1 MNILP
6 LIPRKLNLGVERFSE
21 IALSMREPMVAE
33 IFDSNEETTLF
44 LKNKNGIILYRI
56 TITRKER
63 DLFFS
68 KFAEDSKPKV
78 VSCDIIAKGYNRW
91 EMKAYTN

>member
-6 LIPRKLNLGVERFSE
+6 LITRRLNLGVERFSE

-33 IFDSNEETTLF
+33 IFESNEETTLF
-44 LKNKNGIILYRI
+44 LKNKNGIILYYI
-56 TITRKER
+56 TITSKER

-68 KFAEDSKPKV
+68 KFTEDSKPEFV
-78 VSCDIIAKGYNRW
+78 TCDLIVKGYKRW
-91 EMKAYTN
+91 EVKAYTN

>member
-1 MNILP
+1 MNTLP

-21 IALSMREPMVAE
+21 IALSMREPMIAE
-33 IFDSNEETTLF
+33 IFESNEETTLF

-56 TITRKER
+56 TITSKER

-68 KFAEDSKPKV
+68 KFTEDSKIKV
-78 VSCDIIAKGYNRW
+78 VSCDVIAEGYNR
-91 EMKAYTN
+91 

>member
-1 MNILP
+1 MNKLP

-21 IALSMREPMVAE
+21 IALSMREPMIAE
-33 IFDSNEETTLF
+33 IFESNEETTLF

-56 TITRKER
+56 TITSKER

-68 KFAEDSKPKV
+68 KFTEDSKPKFV
-78 VSCDIIAKGYNRW
+78 TYDVIAEGYKR
-91 EMKAYTN
+91 

>member
-6 LIPRKLNLGVERFSE
+6 LIPRRLNLGVERFSE
-21 IALSMREPMVAE
+21 IALSMREPMVTQIIE
-33 IFDSNEETTLF
+33 SNGGITLF

-56 TITRKER
+56 TITSKER

-68 KFAEDSKPKV
+68 KFTEDSKPEFV
-78 VSCDIIAKGYNRW
+78 TCDVIAKGYER
-91 EMKAYTN
+91 

>member
-21 IALSMREPMVAE
+21 IALSMREPMIAE
-33 IFDSNEETTLF
+33 IFESNEETTLF

-56 TITRKER
+56 TITSKER

-68 KFAEDSKPKV
+68 KFTEDSNPKFV
-78 VSCDIIAKGYNRW
+78 TCDVISKGYKRW
-91 EMKAYTN
+91 KVKAYTN

>member
-6 LIPRKLNLGVERFSE
+6 LIPRKLNLGIERFSE

-33 IFDSNEETTLF
+33 MFESNEEATLF

-56 TITRKER
+56 TITSKER

-68 KFAEDSKPKV
+68 KFTEDSKPKV
-78 VSCDIIAKGYNRW
+78 VSYDVIEKGYER
-91 EMKAYTN
+91 

>member
-21 IALSMREPMVAE
+21 IALSMREPMIAE
-33 IFDSNEETTLF
+33 IFESNEETTLLF

-56 TITRKER
+56 TITSKER

-68 KFAEDSKPKV
+68 KFTEDSKPEFV
-78 VSCDIIAKGYNRW
+78 TCELMAKGYKR
-91 EMKAYTN
+91 

>member
-6 LIPRKLNLGVERFSE
+6 LIPRKLNLGIERLAE
-21 IALSMREPMVAE
+21 VALSMKEPMIAE
-33 IFDSNEETTLF
+33 IFESNEETTLF

-56 TITRKER
+56 TITSKER

-68 KFAEDSKPKV
+68 KLTEDSRPEFV
-78 VSCDIIAKGYNRW
+78 TCDVMAKGYKR
-91 EMKAYTN
+91 

>member
-33 IFDSNEETTLF
+33 IFESNEETTLF

-56 TITRKER
+56 TITSKER
-63 DLFFS
+63 DLFLS
-68 KFAEDSKPKV
+68 KFTEDSKPKV
-78 VSCDIIAKGYNRW
+78 VSCGVMAEGYKR
-91 EMKAYTN
+91 

>member
-21 IALSMREPMVAE
+21 IALSMRKPMVAQIIE
-33 IFDSNEETTLF
+33 SNGGITLF
-44 LKNKNGIILYRI
+44 LKNKNGIILYRM
-56 TITRKER
+56 TITSKER

-68 KFAEDSKPKV
+68 KFTKDSKPKFV
-78 VSCDIIAKGYNRW
+78 TCDVIAKGYER
-91 EMKAYTN
+91 

>member
-6 LIPRKLNLGVERFSE
+6 LIPRKLNLGIERFSE
-21 IALSMREPMVAE
+21 IALSMRKPIIAE
-33 IFDSNEETTLF
+33 LPEENGGITIF

-56 TITRKER
+56 KITSKER

-68 KFAEDSKPKV
+68 KFTEDSKPEFV
-78 VSCDIIAKGYNRW
+78 TCDLIAEGYKRW
-91 EMKAYTN
+91 MVEAYIN

>member
-21 IALSMREPMVAE
+21 IALSMREPMIAE
-33 IFDSNEETTLF
+33 KFESNEETTLF

-78 VSCDIIAKGYNRW
+78 VSCVVMAEGYKRW
-91 EMKAYTN
+91 MVKAYTN

>member
-6 LIPRKLNLGVERFSE
+6 LINRKLNLGVERFSE
-21 IALSMREPMVAE
+21 VALSMREPMVAQMLE
-33 IFDSNEETTLF
+33 SNGKTTLF

-56 TITRKER
+56 TITSKER

-68 KFAEDSKPKV
+68 KFTEDSKPEFV
-78 VSCDIIAKGYNRW
+78 TCELMAKGYKR
-91 EMKAYTN
+91 

>member
-33 IFDSNEETTLF
+33 IFESNEETTLF
-44 LKNKNGIILYRI
+44 LKNKNGIILYR
-56 TITRKER
+56 TTVTSKER
-63 DLFFS
+63 ELFFS
-68 KFAEDSKPKV
+68 KFKTVFLEI
-78 VSCDIIAKGYNRW
+78 VSYNTIAKGYERW
-91 EMKAYTN
+91 IVEAYIN

>member
-6 LIPRKLNLGVERFSE
+6 LIPRRLNLGVERFSE
-21 IALSMREPMVAE
+21 IALSMREPMISE
-33 IFDSNEETTLF
+33 IFESNEETTLF

-68 KFAEDSKPKV
+68 KFTEDSKPKIV
-78 VSCDIIAKGYNRW
+78 TYDVIAKGYKR
-91 EMKAYTN
+91 

>member
-6 LIPRKLNLGVERFSE
+6 LIPRRLNLGVERFSE
-21 IALSMREPMVAE
+21 IALSMKEPMVAE
-33 IFDSNEETTLF
+33 IFESNEETTLF

-56 TITRKER
+56 TITSKER

-68 KFAEDSKPKV
+68 KFTEDSKPKFV
-78 VSCDIIAKGYNRW
+78 TYDVIAKRYER
-91 EMKAYTN
+91 

>member
-6 LIPRKLNLGVERFSE
+6 LIPRKLNLGIERFSE
-21 IALSMREPMVAE
+21 IALSMREPMIAE
-33 IFDSNEETTLF
+33 IFESNEETTLF

-56 TITRKER
+56 TITSKER

-68 KFAEDSKPKV
+68 KFTEDSKPEFV
-78 VSCDIIAKGYNRW
+78 TCDLTAKGYKRW
-91 EMKAYTN
+91 

>member
-21 IALSMREPMVAE
+21 IALSMREPMIAE
-33 IFDSNEETTLF
+33 IFESNEETTLF

-56 TITRKER
+56 TITSKER

-68 KFAEDSKPKV
+68 KFTEDSKPEFV
-78 VSCDIIAKGYNRW
+78 TYDVITEGYER
-91 EMKAYTN
+91 

>member
-6 LIPRKLNLGVERFSE
+6 LINRKLNLGVERFSE

-33 IFDSNEETTLF
+33 ILESNGGITLF

-56 TITRKER
+56 TITRKEIE
-63 DLFFS
+63 LFFS
-68 KFAEDSKPKV
+68 KFTEDSKPEFV
-78 VSCDIIAKGYNRW
+78 TCDVIAEGYKR
-91 EMKAYTN
+91 

>member
-1 MNILP
+1 MNILQ

-68 KFAEDSKPKV
+68 KFAEDSKPEFV
-78 VSCDIIAKGYNRW
+78 ACDVIAKGYSR
-91 EMKAYTN
+91 

>member
-6 LIPRKLNLGVERFSE
+6 LINRKLNLGVERFSE

-33 IFDSNEETTLF
+33 IFESNEETTLF

-56 TITRKER
+56 TITSKER

-68 KFAEDSKPKV
+68 KFTEDSKPEFV
-78 VSCDIIAKGYNRW
+78 TCDVIVKGYSRW
-91 EMKAYTN
+91 EVKAYTN

>member
-6 LIPRKLNLGVERFSE
+6 LIPRKLNLGIERFSE
-21 IALSMREPMVAE
+21 VALSMREPMIAE
-33 IFDSNEETTLF
+33 IFESNEETTLF

-56 TITRKER
+56 TITSKER

-68 KFAEDSKPKV
+68 KFTEDSKSKV
-78 VSCDIIAKGYNRW
+78 VFCGVMAEGYKR
-91 EMKAYTN
+91 

>member
-21 IALSMREPMVAE
+21 IALSMREPMIAE
-33 IFDSNEETTLF
+33 IFESNEETTLF

-56 TITRKER
+56 TITSKER
-63 DLFFS
+63 DLFFR
-68 KFAEDSKPKV
+68 KFTEDSKPKFV
-78 VSCDIIAKGYNRW
+78 TCDVIAKGYSR
-91 EMKAYTN
+91 

>member
-1 MNILP
+1 MNTLP

-21 IALSMREPMVAE
+21 IALSMREPMIAE
-33 IFDSNEETTLF
+33 IFESNEEITIF

-56 TITRKER
+56 TITSKER

-68 KFAEDSKPKV
+68 KFTEDSKPKV
-78 VSCDIIAKGYNRW
+78 VSCDVMAEGYNR
-91 EMKAYTN
+91 

>member
-21 IALSMREPMVAE
+21 IALSMREPMIAE
-33 IFDSNEETTLF
+33 IFESNEETTLF

-56 TITRKER
+56 TITSKER

-68 KFAEDSKPKV
+68 KFTEDSKPEFV
-78 VSCDIIAKGYNRW
+78 TCDLIAKGYSRW
-91 EMKAYTN
+91 EVKAYTN

>member
-21 IALSMREPMVAE
+21 IALSMKEPMVAE
-33 IFDSNEETTLF
+33 IFESNEETTLF

-56 TITRKER
+56 TITSKER

-68 KFAEDSKPKV
+68 KFTEDSKPEFV
-78 VSCDIIAKGYNRW
+78 TCDVIAKGYERW
-91 EMKAYTN
+91 KVKAYTN

>member
-1 MNILP
+1 MNTLP

-33 IFDSNEETTLF
+33 MFESNEETTLF

-56 TITRKER
+56 TITSKER

-68 KFAEDSKPKV
+68 KFTEDSKIKV
-78 VSCDIIAKGYNRW
+78 VSCDVIAEGYNR
-91 EMKAYTN
+91 

>member
-33 IFDSNEETTLF
+33 MLESNEETTLF

-56 TITRKER
+56 TITSKER

-68 KFAEDSKPKV
+68 KFTEDSKPEFV
-78 VSCDIIAKGYNRW
+78 TCDVMEKGYKRW
-91 EMKAYTN
+91 KVKAYTN

>member
-21 IALSMREPMVAE
+21 IALSMREPMIAE
-33 IFDSNEETTLF
+33 IFESNEETTLF

-56 TITRKER
+56 TITSKER

-68 KFAEDSKPKV
+68 KFTEDSKPKF
-78 VSCDIIAKGYNRW
+78 VSYDLISEGYKR
-91 EMKAYTN
+91 

>member
-33 IFDSNEETTLF
+33 IFESNEETTLF
-44 LKNKNGIILYRI
+44 LKNKNGIILYR
-56 TITRKER
+56 TTVTSKER
-63 DLFFS
+63 ELFFS
-68 KFAEDSKPKV
+68 KFKTVFLEI
-78 VSCDIIAKGYNRW
+78 VSYDVITEGYERW
-91 EMKAYTN
+91 IVEAYTN